1 MKKALVA
8 YDFSPYSRR
17 ALGLALQGYPF
28 GRDIELEVLHVVD
41 EQLYVNALSQRAI
54 PTDAAIEAYFAA
66 DVARIKSSMT
76 DTNQCVVRPTLR
88 VRRGHPYQVLLE
100 QLEESHACGLWI
112 GGQGHDGPAETIL
125 GSTAR
130 RVLQHSHC
138 SVYVTKQ
145 RENVSLPGLALCA
158 VDLHAPSVAALRE
171 TDRIATQF
179 RFPFS
184 VIHVIEAS
192 YAPYLQQ
199 QLASKDLASE
209 FEQLRTLATDNLVEF
224 EKQTLGSLKAHTRRV
239 VLGKAREEILNE
251 ASALIADTI
260 VVGTKAR
267 KALAKV
273 FLGSV
278 AEGLLDR
285 AEKDVYVVRADT

>member
-1 MKKALVA
+1 MKRALVA

-28 GRDIELEVLHVVD
+28 GQDIELEVLHVVD
-41 EQLYVNALSQRAI
+41 EQLYENALSRRAI
-54 PTDAAIEAYFAA
+54 PSDEAIEAYFAA
-66 DVARIKSSMT
+66 DVERVKASMS
-76 DTNQCVVRPTLR
+76 DVNQLTVKPTLC
-88 VRRGHPYQVLLE
+88 VRRGRPYEALLD
-100 QLEESHACGLWI
+100 QLEKSNACGLWI
-112 GGQGHDGPAETIL
+112 GGQGHDGPAEAIL

-145 RENVSLPGLALCA
+145 RESVSMPGLALCA
-158 VDLHAPSVAALRE
+158 VDLHAPSAAALRE

-179 RFPFS
+179 QFPFS
-184 VIHVIEAS
+184 VIHVIQAN

-199 QLASKDLASE
+199 QLTDKNHADEIA
-209 FEQLRTLATDNLVEF
+209 QLRVLATDNLIEF
-224 EKQTLGSLKAHTRRV
+224 EKQTLGALKAHSRRV
-239 VLGKAREEILNE
+239 VLGNAREEILNE

-260 VVGTKAR
+260 VVGTRAR
-267 KALAKV
+267 KTMTRI

-285 AEKDVYVVRADT
+285 SGKDVYVVRAE